1 MHMKKE
7 SKELLEQHLSVIS
20 NMKEVGPDV
29 FFYTRLKAR
38 MDKESASNSW
48 EFPVKPVWVI
58 SILIM
63 LLAINGVLVV
73 QELKSAKTNT
83 DKGIQA
89 LAASY
94 DQVVLD

>member
-1 MHMKKE
+1 MHMKKG
-7 SKELLEQHLSVIS
+7 SNELLEQHLSVIG
-20 NMKEVGPDV
+20 NMKEVGPDA

-38 MDKESASNSW
+38 MDRESSSNSW

-63 LLAINGVLVV
+63 LLALNGVLIV
-73 QELKSAKTNT
+73 QEWNSAKTNT
-83 DKGIQA
+83 DNGIQA

>member
-1 MHMKKE
+1 MKKDANE
-7 SKELLEQHLSVIS
+7 ILEQHLSVLS
-20 NMKEVGPDV
+20 NMEEIGPNA

-38 MDKESASNSW
+38 MEKENASNSW
-48 EFPVKPVWVI
+48 EFPLKPVWVI

-63 LLAINGVLVV
+63 LLALNGVLVV
-73 QELKSAKTNT
+73 QELKSSKTNT

-94 DQVVLD
+94 DQVISD